1 MVYTGKPSGGCKL
14 CRIRKVKCDEG
25 KPFCL
30 RCTKSKRH
38 CPGYGAVV
46 RDQGKLSPEKL
57 KKMRAG
63 SSDST
68 NAVDPSIPLKTSP
81 EGDCCLDTSA
91 ITPRRGSSPSFRLGD
106 KEGDLVSVLERV
118 PGGLMDSLDEQASC
132 LFLSEYVNVPL
143 TATARGHY
151 SFLPRFLGSG
161 TVSVCLS
168 QAFKATSMVTLA
180 MRQSKGSRGP
190 ALIRAQEHHLKALR
204 AVGQALADPKEM
216 KSDQTLGAVL
226 MLALYEFA
234 LILMPEQTLMSKDSV
249 KEYISHV
256 KGAAKIVLM
265 RGDQIFETTE
275 GKELF
280 SMTRNQCLTLQN
292 LFKDPEISSYTWLLY
307 NDAVNQNNRATLDI
321 SLLSSKLQQAVDI
334 ILAKASSP
342 SPQAV
347 EKMVELLEK
356 ARRLESEF
364 SKLHN
369 ANPAFKVETAEWV
382 FDRSDE
388 ELDTEPTF
396 DGPVYKFF
404 NLPMAVLHLVTWS
417 SHLNLITTLMRAVA
431 WLEAAGHEGLDDDE
445 YDELVRVAS
454 VRIQDIVSA
463 VPYFCSWN
471 GYGVVV
477 SQFPCGTT
485 KPDDPLKGEAGLIV
499 MWPLAM
505 AMKSEYATPRQRRYL
520 RGRLRYI
527 ADVSGINLARYFINE
542 L

>member
-226 MLALYEFA
+226 MLALYE
-234 LILMPEQTLMSKDSV
+234 TLMSKDSV